1 MIRRV
6 TITLD
11 PRLELKL
18 RNLHAK
24 NITETNKAISF
35 SHIINEILKQG
46 LKETSLENLYNNG

>member
-11 PRLELKL
+11 PRLESKI
-18 RNLHAK
+18 RNLQAK
-24 NITETNKAISF
+24 KITETNKAISF
-35 SHIINEILKQG
+35 SYIINEILKQG